1 MWSGLFLLLVG
12 VWLFLQA
19 TVGDLGG
26 RLLSWAGL

>member
-1 MWSGLFLLLVG
+1 MWTGLLLRILG

-26 RLLSWAGL
+26 RILSWAP